1 MQITNRQRIMIKDF
15 VADVGKCNVRDVK
28 LARELKCN
36 ELRTAKHN
44 YLAVSWDELGNAFV
58 LTAGGRRLQ
67 LIGDETK
74 QVRV

>member
-1 MQITNRQRIMIKDF
+1 MQITSRQSIMIRDF
-15 VADVGKCNVRDVK
+15 VADVGGCNIRDVK
-28 LARELKCN
+28 LANELKCR

-74 QVRV
+74 AVRS